1 MKITFYGYNAFIL
14 SWENKKIA
22 IDPGANLYFF
32 CMRSVIPEREWG
44 SITHILVTH
53 GDPDHHWYTDR
64 VAERSSAAVVCN
76 ETMVQV
82 KEDKPLMLAP
92 QDRKL
97 AFTTPIQNLYTLSA
111 GETLHLDGI
120 SITGIKTT
128 HGPLTFRVGP
138 FTKTIRPGPNERV
151 GWGAIGFQIECDG
164 RTFVNLGDSLL
175 EHEAW
180 KGIHAP
186 DVLMI
191 PIGGTKS
198 PNTMNESEALSAVA
212 AMKPN
217 MVIPCHY
224 NCPALFSKKCNP
236 ANDLFFKEEVEK
248 MASACTILHE
258 SESVEL

>member
-14 SWENKKIA
+14 GWKNRKIA

-32 CMRSVIPEREWG
+32 SMRSVIPEREWD
-44 SITHILVTH
+44 SITHLLVTH

-64 VAERSSAAVVCN
+64 VAKQSSAVVVCN
-76 ETMVQV
+76 KTMVQF
-82 KEDKPLMLAP
+82 KEGSPLMLGP
-92 QDRKL
+92 RDRGL

-111 GETLHLDGI
+111 GETLHLDGMN
-120 SITGIKTT
+120 ITGIKTT
-128 HGPLTFRVGP
+128 HGPLAFRLGP
-138 FTKTIRPGPNERV
+138 FSKTIRPGRNERV
-151 GWGAIGFQIECDG
+151 GWGAIGFQIEVAG

-175 EHEAW
+175 EPEAW
-180 KGIHAP
+180 KEIHAP

-191 PIGGTKS
+191 PIGGTK
-198 PNTMNESEALSAVA
+198 PRNTMNENEALNAVA
-212 AMKPN
+212 AMKPG

-224 NCPALFSKKCNP
+224 NCPALFSKTFNP

-248 MASACTILHE
+248 MGSKCAILHE